1 MEPGKAI
8 DVGDPMRYLEV
19 MKRQV
24 CLALLLAG
32 CCLATL
38 AEQSQACVSGA
49 TRAPVAQLLPNHPNP
64 FNPNTTVRYVL
75 PAPMRVT
82 ILVHDI
88 SGRVV
93 ATLLDEVRPA
103 GAQQVTWNADGMA
116 SGVYFAHLRTR
127 TTDVSRKMVLL
138 K

>member
-1 MEPGKAI
+1 
-8 DVGDPMRYLEV
+8 
-19 MKRQV
+19 MKLR
-24 CLALLLAG
+24 LLVLSLLVT
-32 CCLATL
+32 CCLSSVAQD
-38 AEQSQACVSGA
+38 AMACVSGA

-127 TTDVSRKMVLL
+127 NTDVSRKMVLL

>member
-1 MEPGKAI
+1 
-8 DVGDPMRYLEV
+8 
-19 MKRQV
+19 MKVRFGIAMV
-24 CLALLLAG
+24 LSVASVLVASRSV
-32 CCLATL
+32 T
-38 AEQSQACVSGA
+38 ACVGGA
-49 TRAPVAQLLPNHPNP
+49 ARAPVAQLLPNHPNP

-116 SGVYFAHLRTR
+116 SGVYFARLRTR
-127 TTDVSRKMVLL
+127 NTDVARKMVLL